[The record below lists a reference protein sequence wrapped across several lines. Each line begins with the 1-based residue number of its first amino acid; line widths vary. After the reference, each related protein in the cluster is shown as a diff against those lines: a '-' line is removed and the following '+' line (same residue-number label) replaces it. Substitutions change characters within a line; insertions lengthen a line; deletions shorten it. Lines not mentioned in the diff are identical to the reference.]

1 MKVLI
6 IDDTSVSG
14 PTALLYHALVE
25 TTGHTARCIEAPLIF
40 EAGFTRYAP
49 ETFHDVESM
58 ARGFN
63 PDWVILTLQGRN
75 TLPQVDLAIAI
86 HKNTPAARLYFI
98 SGSPHTEELDYARQQ
113 GLNFHFESMPVNPE
127 KLINDLLQPAS

>member
-1 MKVLI
+1 
-6 IDDTSVSG
+6 
-14 PTALLYHALVE
+14 
-25 TTGHTARCIEAPLIF
+25 LIF

-49 ETFHDVESM
+49 ETFRDVESM
-58 ARGFN
+58 ARDFN
-63 PDWVILTLQGRN
+63 PDWVIMTLQGRN